1 MGKTGMGKLLQ
12 KWQAS
17 VCSDK
22 LAWWRDL
29 LKLLDIYKGLASALP
44 LVNMCSFGT
53 MFGMECCQ
61 SLNILNST
69 PLPRINVFPC
79 KRQKQWDPIFI
90 RFSMFLSQM
99 KLFCSSQSLRVT
111 SLNHQPVQKM
121 IDGFTYGGR
130 IIILVPEHKQL
141 KGHMEVHPLG
151 CGNRLV
157 S

>member
-44 LVNMCSFGT
+44 LVNMSSFGT

-90 RFSMFLSQM
+90 RFSMFHITESPASAENDRWVYIWGTDHYS
-99 KLFCSSQSLRVT
+99 CSRAQAA
-111 SLNHQPVQKM
+111 
-121 IDGFTYGGR
+121 
-130 IIILVPEHKQL
+130 
-141 KGHMEVHPLG
+141 
-151 CGNRLV
+151 
-157 S
+157 